1 MTSASTG
8 WVKFFKDAG
17 LPPDLS
23 AKYAVMF
30 TDHRIQKDML
40 GDLDRDILSDIG
52 VVPVG
57 DKMAILK
64 HARFMSEQAKRDQS
78 SKLLADGVKTLES
91 RPNKGTS
98 PAARMLNHEI
108 NKRSSPASGR
118 SSPASSSDQESKK
131 SVFQRL
137 ANKSQSASPSKRA
150 GVFDRL
156 GKETEGEPLPY
167 AGVLKKSP
175 SPVTVAKKQT
185 VPEPVA
191 KKPKATSVLDRL
203 GAPKSENIP
212 DSSSQKKASTS
223 KLIRLKKSVLLSK
236 KAAVT
241 RKPTSTTGITITKP
255 AIQKVTTK
263 KPSVLD
269 RLGAVVT
276 STTASDTA
284 SDPVTRGATKTTK
297 RKLILKVPKKNL
309 VLKRKSNTDLEA
321 VARKKPI
328 SSNTVSSTSS
338 AGIFRREGAE
348 GQSVFSRLGKKMMQ

>member
-17 LPPDLS
+17 LPPDLC

-52 VVPVG
+52 IVPVG

-137 ANKSQSASPSKRA
+137 ANDSPNGSPSKRS

-156 GKETEGEPLPY
+156 GKESKGEPLPY

-175 SPVTVAKKQT
+175 SPVTVTKKET
-185 VPEPVA
+185 VPKKA
-191 KKPKATSVLDRL
+191 KAKSVLDRL
-203 GAPKSENIP
+203 GAPKSESVP
-212 DSSSQKKASTS
+212 DSSTQKKANVT
-223 KLIRLKKSVLLSK
+223 KLIRLKKSVLLNK
-236 KAAVT
+236 KAVIA
-241 RKPTSTTGITITKP
+241 RKQTSSSGLTITRP

-263 KPSVLD
+263 KPSVLN

-276 STTASDTA
+276 STTPSDTA
-284 SDPVTRGATKTTK
+284 PNPAARAASKATK
-297 RKLILKVPKKNL
+297 RKLILKVPKKNM
-309 VLKRKSNTDLEA
+309 VLKRKSNTDLET

-338 AGIFRREGAE
+338 AGIFRREVAG
-348 GQSVFSRLGKKMMQ
+348 GQSVFSRLGKKTIP